1 MSFLAP
7 LGLVAL
13 ISLPVIVILHMVQQR
28 RRNIRV
34 PSLELWAMA
43 GAPPQRK
50 ARRIPLSWLLLLHLL
65 VAALLALSLGRPFL
79 MGTAFEPTQTTVIL
93 DTSSSM
99 AAADSTNSSRFV
111 DAQAAARGIFL
122 NARQGDRIALV
133 TLGTPARL
141 LGQGG
146 PEAAS
151 SLLAQLDALRA
162 AGPDGDIAGAIN
174 LATAVTNT
182 PDGGDIRQRIVVL
195 TDGSFGPQL
204 LANTTLAASANVD
217 WRTFGQPGDNAAIVA
232 FAARPVRDGG
242 HRLYARVANLSDTP
256 TARTIEVKLDGV
268 VVETE
273 PIRLDGGAEAEWS
286 WPLPAGVRLAE
297 AGLSPGDVLGTDDHA
312 AAVLT
317 GGRRLRVQLASV
329 VETPLERSLRAQPN
343 VDVAVM
349 DASIYRYDPT
359 ADIAVLVGFVP
370 DPLPPV
376 PTLFVAPPEDSGFLA
391 ISGTQGNLRANAA
404 GDSRFAT
411 IDLSA
416 IVFAK
421 ASTITMPAWATTAL
435 SSDDVPLVITGVYE
449 NHPRTVWTFDP
460 AASNMSSRLAFPLLT
475 AATLRTL
482 APQADTARR
491 IGETT
496 PEQLVAPDGA
506 TLPANSILSQ
516 PGVYQRVGQTEAIAV
531 NALDARESDLR
542 SRAAP
547 TIQQTPSAATVV
559 TREGNRQLWRYVL
572 AAAVILL
579 AVEWLYAHRRSRG
592 RPTRPTPRS
601 GTQRTTSRTSS

>member
-1 MSFLAP
+1 MTFLAP
-7 LGLVAL
+7 LGLLAF
-13 ISLPVIVILHMVQQR
+13 ISLPLIVLLHLVQQR
-28 RRNIRV
+28 RRSVRI
-34 PSLELWAMA
+34 PSLELWSVT

-50 ARRIPLSWLLLLHLL
+50 PRRLPLSLLLLLHLL

-79 MGTAFEPTQTTVIL
+79 MGTAFEPVQITVVL

-99 AAADSTNSSRFV
+99 AAKDSGTASRFAN
-111 DAQAAARGIFL
+111 AQATARGIFT

-151 SLLAQLDALRA
+151 SLLAEIDGLRP

-174 LATAVTNT
+174 LATAVTHA
-182 PDGGDIRQRIVVL
+182 PDGNDIRQRIVVL

-204 LANTTLAASANVD
+204 LANTPLAASAEVD
-217 WRTFGQPGDNAAIVA
+217 WRTFGQPGDNVAIVA

-242 HRLYARVANLSDTP
+242 HRLYARVANLSDAP
-256 TARTIEVKLDGV
+256 VARNLEVMLDGNTV
-268 VVETE
+268 QTE

-286 WPLPAGVRLAE
+286 WPLPAGARLAE
-297 AGLSPGDVLGTDDHA
+297 ARLTPGDLLDTDDRA

-317 GGRRLRVQLASV
+317 GGRRLRVQLVSAT
-329 VETPLERSLRAQPN
+329 ETPLLRSLQAQPN
-343 VDVAVM
+343 VDVSVM
-349 DASIYRYDPT
+349 AAAEYRHDPT

-370 DPLPPV
+370 DTLPPV
-376 PTLFVAPPEDSGFLA
+376 PTLFVAPPRDSTIVTSVGVER
-391 ISGTQGNLRANAA
+391 NLRANAA
-404 GDSRFAT
+404 GDSRFAS

-416 IVFAK
+416 IVFSNVTAI
-421 ASTITMPAWATTAL
+421 SMPAWATTAL
-435 SSDDVPLVITGVYE
+435 SADDVPLVVTGVLE
-449 NHPRTVWTFDP
+449 NQPRTIWTFDP
-460 AASNMSSRLAFPLLT
+460 SASNMPTRLAFPLLT

-491 IGETT
+491 VGETT
-496 PEQLVAPDGA
+496 PEELTAPDGTTVA
-506 TLPANSILSQ
+506 ANSILSQ
-516 PGVYQRVGQTEAIAV
+516 PGVYQRVNQTESIAV

-547 TIQQTPSAATVV
+547 TIQQTVAPVAAV
-559 TREGNRQLWRYVL
+559 TREGSRQLWRYIL

-579 AVEWLYAHRRSRG
+579 VVEWLYAHRRSRG
-592 RPTRPTPRS
+592 RSARPTPRS
-601 GTQRTTSRTSS
+601 GAPRSTPRTSP